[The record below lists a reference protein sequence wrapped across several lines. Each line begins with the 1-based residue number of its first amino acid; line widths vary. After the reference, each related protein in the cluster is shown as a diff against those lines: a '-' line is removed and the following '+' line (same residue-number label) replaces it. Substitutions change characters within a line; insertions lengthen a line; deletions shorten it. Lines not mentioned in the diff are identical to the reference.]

1 MIFQNHPAF
10 AELRPGMGYAP
21 GARNFGYAPG
31 ARNFGDMHH
40 AHLGDVAHMGYA
52 PGARGLGAMSDS
64 MKNLAIDDGINT
76 NDIDL
81 LDSLGATDQDMTDL
95 VNGNISLT
103 ALYAKYGVTIP
114 SGSTATA
121 AAQGAATTPASV
133 SVLSTPSAQVP
144 SGSELLYVASWTA
157 GAGNLSVTPNAAISS
172 LGSALAAHGMS
183 VMSGEATSSGPIHYG
198 IQVMIL
204 DSVGHA
210 LQADAQ
216 SVVHNLMLQIVGNN
230 LTGDNLSIAATPSQG
245 TTSAATPASNPLTWL
260 ENNALYLGLGVGAL
274 VLLNNFTGKKRR

>member
-1 MIFQNHPAF
+1 MAFWWEERTALMLFPNHPPF
-10 AELRPGMGYAP
+10 AEIRPGMGYVPGARNFGYAP

-31 ARNFGDMHH
+31 ARGMGDIS
-40 AHLGDVAHMGYA
+40 A
-52 PGARGLGAMSDS
+52 SI
-64 MKNLAIDDGINT
+64 KNLAVDDGINT

-114 SGSTATA
+114 AGSTATA
-121 AAQGAATTPASV
+121 AGQGTPTVTPASTGA
-133 SVLSTPSAQVP
+133 LSTPVGQVP
-144 SGSELLYVASWTA
+144 SGSELLYTASWSA
-157 GAGNLSVTPNAAISS
+157 GIGNLSVTPNAAISS
-172 LGSALAAHGMS
+172 LGSALAVHGMS
-183 VMSGEATSSGPIHYG
+183 VLSGEATSNGPIHYG
-198 IQVMIL
+198 IQVTIL

-210 LQADAQ
+210 LQADAT

-230 LTGDNLSIAATPSQG
+230 LTGDHLAVTATPTQ
-245 TTSAATPASNPLTWL
+245 SAGSGATASLASDPISWL

>member
-1 MIFQNHPAF
+1 MLFPNHPAF
-10 AELRPGMGYAP
+10 AELRPGMGYAG
-21 GARNFGYAPG
+21 GARNFGYAAG
-31 ARNFGDMHH
+31 AH
-40 AHLGDVAHMGYA
+40 AMGYA
-52 PGARGLGAMSDS
+52 AGAHALGSMSDS
-64 MKNLAIDDGINT
+64 MKNLAIDDGIDT

-81 LDSLGATDQDMTDL
+81 LDSLGATDQDMTNL

-121 AAQGAATTPASV
+121 AGQGTSAVTPTSAA
-133 SVLSTPSAQVP
+133 LSSPVGQVP
-144 SGSELLYVASWTA
+144 SGSELLYNASWTA

-245 TTSAATPASNPLTWL
+245 TTSAATPASNPLSWL